1 MENLSPGIKQSTSN
15 IVWLGG
21 YGIEDHYRPDLQ
33 RFYFKLRI
41 RCFHT
46 TLPALGDATAKLAD
60 PCRNPSGL
68 CGLSHLRRG
77 EGAPPALHTQ
87 GWQLR
92 LPALLHTTRPVGHRL
107 CHSRGWDPADYPTK
121 QIAMPSPTR
130 WSSVSEYFYELRF
143 HGMFIFIINILDL
156 ITIKQMFIY
165 LNISKKEYDS
175 IRLGV
180 KICIKILLKL

>member
-1 MENLSPGIKQSTSN
+1 MQHSGSMENLSPGIKQSSSN

-33 RFYFKLRI
+33 RFYLKFRI
-41 RCFHT
+41 RRIHT
-46 TLPALGDATAKLAD
+46 TLPALGDAIAKLAD

-77 EGAPPALHTQ
+77 EGATPALHTQ
-87 GWQLR
+87 GRQLR

-107 CHSRGWDPADYPTK
+107 CHRRGWDPADNPTK

-130 WSSVSEYFYELRF
+130 WSSVRVEFIHRFIDYSHELLF
-143 HGMFIFIINILDL
+143 LEIIILDL
-156 ITIKQMFIY
+156 
-165 LNISKKEYDS
+165 LS
-175 IRLGV
+175 ILQFLR
-180 KICIKILLKL
+180 KSTNR